1 MGAALS
7 RTIMRVIIMARSII
21 TLLECKYLL
30 LCVYISVDANDFYIY
45 SMA

>member
-21 TLLECKYLL
+21 NLTGVRADL
-30 LCVYISVDANDFYIY
+30 
-45 SMA
+45 

>member
-21 TLLECKYLL
+21 TLTIPYFFFNVKNL
-30 LCVYISVDANDFYIY
+30 
-45 SMA
+45 